1 MMNSKLWQSPI
12 DAGGPSLVFI
22 VRGVAKIYR
31 IGEAEVHTLRGV
43 VLLCLLAGTLA
54 LDSCSLVT
62 PYEAPPLPVTGAYPI
77 DTRMQPNATAEGRI
91 AAETAW
97 RDYFVDPYLQALIA
111 RTLDNSRD
119 LKIAAL
125 RVAEA
130 QAAYSIQRV
139 DQFPAIAASING
151 SRART
156 PADLSPTGRAQIG
169 SQYQVGVGLAAWELD
184 FWGRVRNLKDAA
196 LETYLAT
203 DEARRAIT
211 VSLVAQVAD
220 GYLALRELDERL
232 ALTRQTIASHEES
245 FRIFTR
251 RFEVGA
257 IARMDLVQV
266 ETLLH
271 QAQTLAA
278 QLEQARAAQAHA
290 LALLVGTPLL
300 TVPEAGRFDDGAVLH
315 DLRVGLPSE
324 LLLQRPDI
332 VAAEHQLRAAHAN
345 IGAARAA
352 FFPRIT
358 LTGSFGTASAALDG
372 LFDSGSRAWNFLPSL
387 SVPIFDGGRNRA
399 NLNLAEVRRDLTVA
413 NYEKTVQTAFRE
425 VSDALSARHWLVE
438 QVRISQ
444 ATLAAQAE
452 RARLARLRYD
462 NGSAP
467 YFEVLDAQRDLLV
480 AEQQLVQ
487 TRRALLSSRVSLY
500 AALGGGS
507 QEFVDPGFSATR
519 PVN

>member
-1 MMNSKLWQSPI
+1 MKSDNTERNVSQNECLRCV
-12 DAGGPSLVFI
+12 A
-22 VRGVAKIYR
+22 VRCA
-31 IGEAEVHTLRGV
+31 
-43 VLLCLLAGTLA
+43 LAGALVLA
-54 LDSCSLVT
+54 GCSLA
-62 PYEAPPLPVTGAYPI
+62 PRYQEPPLPITTAYPA
-77 DTRMQPNATAEGRI
+77 DTEMQANATAGGRI

-97 RDYFVDPYLQALIA
+97 RDYFVDPNLQALIA
-111 RTLDNSRD
+111 QALDNSRD
-119 LKIAAL
+119 LKIATL

-130 QAAYSIQRV
+130 QAAYGIQRA
-139 DQFPAIAASING
+139 DQFPTIAAGIDG

-156 PADLSPTGRAQIG
+156 PADLSPTGRALIS
-169 SQYQVGVGLAAWELD
+169 SQYQAGVGLAAWELD

-203 DEARRAIT
+203 DEARRALTI
-211 VSLVAQVAD
+211 SLIAQVAD
-220 GYLALRELDERL
+220 GYLALRELDERIAL
-232 ALTRQTIASHEES
+232 ARRTIASHEES
-245 FRIFTR
+245 FRIFSR
-251 RFEVGA
+251 RYEVGA

-290 LALLVGTPLL
+290 LALLVGAPLPPL
-300 TVPEAGRFDDGAVLH
+300 PEDVRFDDGAVLH

-372 LFDSGSRAWNFLPSL
+372 LFDSGSRTWNFLPSL
-387 SVPIFDGGRNRA
+387 SVPIFDAGRNRA
-399 NLNLAEVRRDLTVA
+399 SLDLAEVRRELAVA

-467 YFEVLDAQRDLLV
+467 YFEVLDAQRDLLA

-487 TRRALLSSRVSLY
+487 TRRGLLSSRVSLY

-507 QEFVDPGFSATR
+507 QEFVESPVPATR

>member
-1 MMNSKLWQSPI
+1 MGRPAPGHGHL
-12 DAGGPSLVFI
+12 
-22 VRGVAKIYR
+22 RGVASVC
-31 IGEAEVHTLRGV
+31 A
-43 VLLCLLAGTLA
+43 LAGALA
-54 LDSCSLVT
+54 LAGCSLAPRHET
-62 PYEAPPLPVTGAYPI
+62 PPLPAAAAYPD
-77 DTRMQPNATAEGRI
+77 DTGNLPGATTAGR
-91 AAETAW
+91 AAARTAW
-97 RDYFVDPYLQALIA
+97 RDYFADPTLQRLIVQALE
-111 RTLDNSRD
+111 NSRD
-119 LKIAAL
+119 LKTAVL

-130 QAAYSIQRV
+130 RAAYGIQRA
-139 DQFPAIAASING
+139 DQFPTIAAGIDG

-156 PADLSPTGRAQIG
+156 PGNLSPTGQAQVS

-211 VSLVAQVAD
+211 ISLIAQVAD
-220 GYLALRELDERL
+220 NYLALRELDERIAL
-232 ALTRQTIASHEES
+232 ARQTIASREES

-290 LALLVGTPLL
+290 LALLVGTPLPTL
-300 TVPEAGRFDDGAVLH
+300 SEDARFDDGAVLH
-315 DLRVGLPSE
+315 DLRVGLPSD

-332 VAAEHQLRAAHAN
+332 VAAEHLLRAAHAN

-352 FFPRIT
+352 FFPRIA
-358 LTGSFGTASAALDG
+358 LTGFFGTASAELNG
-372 LFDSGSRAWNFLPSL
+372 LFDSGSRAWSFLPSL

-399 NLNLAEVRRDLTVA
+399 SLNLAEVRRDLAVV

-500 AALGGGS
+500 AALGGGT
-507 QEFVDPGFSATR
+507 QEFIESLVPETR